1 MSSRPRPTLATGWP
15 LVAACAC
22 VIIGRALGTA
32 TGAVATTPSDQ
43 AALYVLALLAAG
55 AGLLV
60 LGRAPDLLP
69 TPPAVGLAA
78 AVATMLMIAP
88 GDPRPLEA
96 SLPAF
101 LLGAPWRYALT
112 PLVVHFAFAI
122 GWPHRRRYW
131 FGIVVGWYIMHLAM
145 WVAVVGGIVAA
156 EVPLVGAVDET
167 FRRVVLEP
175 AGLVIALAAL
185 GSAAVS
191 SARRAAERHAAA
203 WGFAA
208 IALGF
213 GSLVAAIQFPVVFGV
228 LGDGLTA
235 AHLGLT
241 LLPVLAL
248 VAVLALPF
256 VNALQRDL
264 HAMHHTQRLLDEPEL
279 AEPLHALA
287 EAIRAMFDADGVAIR
302 LAAPTTVVS
311 VGKTRAA
318 DAATAIVIEAEM
330 IDGHRTLV
338 APIGRAGD
346 PLGEVR
352 LDARYAGAF
361 GRREREWL
369 NAFLAPIG
377 GALRARRR
385 EMLLQERTREIGIAV
400 AESAANLSAAV
411 RRLPAPPHDDGM
423 AVPPAVDAR
432 AVLGQLADGIAT
444 VARRGIGLEEASLV
458 ARERAR
464 GATDRVAQALDALRA
479 LSAQLH
485 GLAVH
490 GEEIDLSN
498 QTVSGVAFRTNL
510 LANNAALEATR
521 AGAAGRTFGVLAE
534 EIRRLADTTAG
545 TSTAI
550 GDQTSALAGGVSA
563 LGVALDGV
571 LDALAAAIRDAEAGE
586 DAARRLGAAA
596 GELEGASRSI
606 RPALDEAN
614 AVAER
619 RSARDQH
626 LSNTLERFLT
636 DRASLARALVAH
648 RDALE
653 KLGETLDRLVQR
665 SGPKRQVG
673 PLRPRG

>member
-15 LVAACAC
+15 LIAAFACA
-22 VIIGRALGTA
+22 VAGRVLGTA
-32 TGAVATTPSDQ
+32 SGVSATTPNDQ

-55 AGLLV
+55 AGLIALS
-60 LGRAPDLLP
+60 RAPDLLP
-69 TPPAVGLAA
+69 TPAIVGIAA
-78 AVATMLMIAP
+78 GVATMLLVAP
-88 GDPRPLEA
+88 ADLRPLETT
-96 SLPAF
+96 LPAF
-101 LLGAPWRYALT
+101 LIGAPWRYALT

-122 GWPHRRRYW
+122 GWPHRRRHW
-131 FGIVVGWYIMHLAM
+131 FGIVVGWYMLHLSM
-145 WVAVVGGIVAA
+145 WVAVAGGLAAA
-156 EVPLVGAVDET
+156 EVPLVRAVDET
-167 FRRVVLEP
+167 FLRVVLEP
-175 AGLVIALAAL
+175 MGLAIALGAVGTAA
-185 GSAAVS
+185 AS
-191 SARRAAERHAAA
+191 SARRAAERHAAG

-213 GSLVAAIQFPVVFGV
+213 GPLVAMVRFPDAIGM
-228 LGDGLTA
+228 LGEGLTA
-235 AHLGLT
+235 IHVGLT
-241 LLPVLAL
+241 LLPVLAIP
-248 VAVLALPF
+248 AVLALPF
-256 VNALQRDL
+256 VNAVARDL
-264 HAMHHTQRLLDEPEL
+264 DAMHHAQRLLDESEL

-287 EAIRAMFDADGVAIR
+287 DALRTMFDADGVMIR
-302 LAAPTTVVS
+302 LAAPITVIS
-311 VGKTRAA
+311 VGTARVI
-318 DAATAIVIEAEM
+318 DTATAMVAEAES
-330 IDGHRTLV
+330 IDDRRTLV

-369 NAFLAPIG
+369 TAFLAPIG

-385 EMLLQERTREIGIAV
+385 EILLHEHSRELGIAV
-400 AESAANLSAAV
+400 AASASDLSAAI
-411 RRLPAPPHDDGM
+411 RRLPAPPDDDGM
-423 AVPPAVDAR
+423 ALPPTVDAR

-444 VARRGIGLEEASLV
+444 VARRGVGLEEASQI

-464 GATDRVAQALDALRA
+464 GATDRVAHALDALRA
-479 LSAQLH
+479 LSSQLH
-485 GLAVH
+485 GLSVH
-490 GEEIDLSN
+490 GEEIDVSN

-534 EIRRLADTTAG
+534 EIRRLADTTAE

-550 GDQTSALAGGVSA
+550 GDKTASLAGGVNA
-563 LGVALDGV
+563 LRTALDGV

-586 DAARRLGAAA
+586 DAAQRLGAAA
-596 GELEGASRSI
+596 GELEGASRAI
-606 RPALDEAN
+606 RPALEEAN

-626 LSNTLERFLT
+626 LSNTLERFLA
-636 DRASLARALVAH
+636 DRAALARTLISH

-665 SGPKRQVG
+665 SGPKRQIG

>member
-1 MSSRPRPTLATGWP
+1 MI
-15 LVAACAC
+15 VASVC
-22 VIIGRALGTA
+22 VIVDRAWGTA
-32 TGAVATTPSDQ
+32 GSAIATTPSDQ
-43 AALYVLALLAAG
+43 ATLYVLALLAGG
-55 AGLLV
+55 AGLVALN
-60 LGRAPDLLP
+60 RASNLLP
-69 TPPAVGLAA
+69 TPPMVGIAA
-78 AVATMLMIAP
+78 AVATILAIAP
-88 GDPRPLEA
+88 GDLRPLETT
-96 SLPAF
+96 LPAF

-131 FGIVVGWYIMHLAM
+131 FGIVFGWYVLHLAM
-145 WVAVVGGIVAA
+145 WVAVVGGMVAA
-156 EVPLVGAVDET
+156 EVPLVRAVDAT

-175 AGLVIALAAL
+175 AGLAIAMAAA
-185 GSAAVS
+185 GSAAIS
-191 SARRAAERHAAA
+191 SARRAAERHAAG

-208 IALGF
+208 IMLGF
-213 GSLVAAIQFPVVFGV
+213 GSLVAAIQFPLAFGV
-228 LGDGLTA
+228 LSDGLTA
-235 AHLGLT
+235 AHFGLI
-241 LLPVLAL
+241 LLPALAL
-248 VAVLALPF
+248 VSVLALPF
-256 VNALQRDL
+256 VNALKRDL
-264 HAMHHTQRLLDEPEL
+264 QAMYHTQRLLDEPEL

-287 EAIRAMFDADGVAIR
+287 DAMRAMFDADGVAIR

-318 DAATAIVIEAEM
+318 DATTVIASEAEM
-330 IDGHRTLV
+330 LDDNRTLV
-338 APIGRAGD
+338 APIGRSGD

-361 GRREREWL
+361 GRLEREWL
-369 NAFLAPIG
+369 SAFLAPIG

-400 AESAANLSAAV
+400 AESAANLSAAL

-444 VARRGIGLEEASLV
+444 VARRGIGLEEASHV

-464 GATDRVAQALDALRA
+464 GASDRIAHALDALRA
-479 LSAQLH
+479 LSGQLH

-490 GEEIDLSN
+490 GEKIDLSN

-534 EIRRLADTTAG
+534 EIRRLADTTAD

-550 GDQTSALAGGVSA
+550 GDQTSALTGGVGA
-563 LGVALDGV
+563 LGVVLDTV

-586 DAARRLGAAA
+586 EAARRLVAAA

-606 RPALDEAN
+606 RPALEEAN

-636 DRASLARALVAH
+636 DRAALARALVSH

-665 SGPKRQVG
+665 SGPRRQVG